1 MISTFCRYWLIPTG
15 KTENPQ
21 KNRWIVH
28 LQDGWYQHPMGGR
41 AMICPVGQLKMP
53 RSFPLWRPNSWIFT
67 SVYRLFCLSGNQTW
81 QFYAMFDYRRVSM
94 NVFFLESPFVIASPG
109 RLSVGLCRFWS
120 RAASRRRRNWPVC
133 QFGKF
138 DHEIVFKTSQFFMK
152 QSLIPAIQV
161 FFLPGIFRFSHV
173 GIHGI
178 HILPSTFCPPTPTC
192 DRRCQSMHRWTPQV
206 KLVILPWDP

>member
-1 MISTFCRYWLIPTG
+1 MVGISTLEHRDLW
-15 KTENPQ
+15 
-21 KNRWIVH
+21 
-28 LQDGWYQHPMGGR
+28 DPMGGR
-41 AMICPVGQLKMP
+41 AMICPVGQLKTL
-53 RSFPLWRPNSWIFT
+53 RRFPLWRPNSWIFT

-81 QFYAMFDYRRVSM
+81 QFYAMFDYRRVSIYEC
-94 NVFFLESPFVIASPG
+94 FFLESPFVIASPG

-138 DHEIVFKTSQFFMK
+138 DHEMCSRLLNFWWNKVL
-152 QSLIPAIQV
+152 SLLYRCC
-161 FFLPGIFRFSHV
+161 FLPGIFRFSHV

-178 HILPSTFCPPTPTC
+178 HILPSTFCPPTPIC

-206 KLVILPWDP
+206 KLVILRWDR